1 MEDQTN
7 TIEQE
12 VVEQPQV
19 VESTAPEQP
28 TEQVTQEAPQEAP
41 FKIYDSFEEMKAAQQ
56 QPQTQAEPQSDSSQ
70 FSEPQHSME
79 QTQEASTQPE
89 PRAEQYN
96 QNDVD
101 QAVTQYLSER
111 LGRDID
117 SLDQLSEQP
126 SAKLDE
132 RVAAIAQFV
141 NETGRRPEDWFTY
154 QSFNTSEM
162 DDLTAIRVQL
172 ATEHSNLTAPE
183 LGMLISN
190 KYKLNPD
197 VHTEEEITYS
207 KLQLKMD
214 ATKAKESIETMRQAY
229 KAPEQQKANDA
240 GFDSVIDEQ
249 WVEAMAKDVT
259 GMQGLEFDLGGDKSF
274 LFNINEDYKRQLI
287 EKNVKLEEFFDPY
300 VNEEGQ
306 WNFDLLSSHRTVI
319 DNIDSIVKTAYQ
331 HGMSDG
337 QRNVV
342 SRASNVQAAAPQEQ
356 TQPQGND
363 LGRQLQS
370 IYQKIN
376 PKTTISFNA

>member
-19 VESTAPEQP
+19 VESTAPEQS
-28 TEQVTQEAPQEAP
+28 TEQVTQEAP
-41 FKIYDSFEEMKAAQQ
+41 FKIYDSFEDLQSAQE
-56 QPQTQAEPQSDSSQ
+56 QPQTQAEPQPEAPQ
-70 FSEPQHSME
+70 FSEPQSSME
-79 QTQEASTQPE
+79 QTQEAVTQPE
-89 PRAEQYN
+89 PRTEQYN
-96 QNDVD
+96 QQDVD

-111 LGRDID
+111 LGREID
-117 SLDQLSEQP
+117 SLDQLTQQQSPQ
-126 SAKLDE
+126 LDE

-141 NETGRRPEDWFTY
+141 EETGRRPEDWFTY

-162 DDLTAIRVQL
+162 DDMTAIRVQL

-183 LGMLISN
+183 LNMLITN

-197 VHTEEEITYS
+197 VNTEEEIAYS

-214 ATKAKESIETMRQAY
+214 ATKAKESIETMRQTY
-229 KAPEQQKANDA
+229 KAPEQQEANEA
-240 GFDSVIDEQ
+240 GFDSIIDED
-249 WVEAMAKDVT
+249 WVEAMTKDVH
-259 GMQGLEFDLGGDKSF
+259 GIEALEFDLGGDKAF
-274 LFNINEDYKRQLI
+274 KFNINDEYKRELI

-331 HGMSDG
+331 QGMSDG
-337 QRNVV
+337 QLNVV

-363 LGRQLQS
+363 LGKQLQS
-370 IYQKIN
+370 IYSKIN
-376 PKTTISFNA
+376 PRTTISFNA